1 MVFHNSLEFYIGG
14 LYCISVRKIANNFT
28 IAVSTIP
35 PKLVFC
41 YKEKKVVFLASFLFP
56 KKKTMFCIVVN
67 LLLTQLFWK
76 FLHFINHIE
85 RICKGM
91 SFSSII
97 VDM

>member
-14 LYCISVRKIANNFT
+14 LYCISVGKIANNFT

-56 KKKTMFCIVVN
+56 KKNVLHRCEFTFNTTFLEIPSFYQSNRKN
-67 LLLTQLFWK
+67 L
-76 FLHFINHIE
+76 
-85 RICKGM
+85 
-91 SFSSII
+91 
-97 VDM
+97 